1 MNNENI
7 NKVLSVCLELTAQ
20 RDRESL
26 LSTIL
31 DTGMDIAHCDAGTL
45 YLLED
50 DGLHFCRMFTRS
62 QKIRQGGH
70 ADPIK
75 LPPVPLEPK
84 YVCSWVALNKQ
95 MINVADVHTDT
106 HFDFTGSMRYDAMT
120 GYRTKSMMVVP
131 MSNDKGE
138 LIGVLQLINALD
150 ESGETIP
157 FDPESELLIS
167 AISSQAA
174 LSIVNMLYA
183 EQITALLDSLVGA
196 LSSAIDQRSPYNA
209 HHTRNMVRIAEALLD
224 DLNARGD
231 AHAFDENRR
240 RAFLMSIWLHDVGK
254 LTVPLE
260 IMDKESRLGPALTAV
275 EERFRIISLLQ
286 RVDLLSGRID
296 EAEFQRRQ
304 QELTDAL
311 ALIRRIN
318 TAGFLPDADLAAVE
332 ALSEKTYTDEAGNT
346 QPWLNDT
353 ELTQLRVRKGTL
365 TDEEREIM
373 QNHVVL
379 TSKILSHVAFPKLY
393 SPVPRWA
400 GAHHELLN
408 GKGYPQHLQGDE
420 IPTEVRFLTILDV
433 FEALT
438 AQDRPYKPAMPV
450 EKALGILHSM
460 VDEGA
465 MDGELLA
472 LFERSRAWESVLGN
486 GVKAANEAK

>member
-1 MNNENI
+1 MDDNI
-7 NKVLSVCLELTAQ
+7 NRVLSVCLALTAQ
-20 RDRESL
+20 HDRESL

-50 DGLHFCRMFTRS
+50 DGLHFCRMVTRS
-62 QKIRQGGH
+62 QGIRQGGH

-75 LPPVPLEPK
+75 LPPVPMEPK
-84 YVCSWVALNKQ
+84 YVCSWVALHNE

-106 HFDFTGSMRYDAMT
+106 HFDFTGSLRYDAMT
-120 GYRTKSMMVVP
+120 GYRTQSMLVVP

-138 LIGVLQLINALD
+138 LIGVMQLINSLD
-150 ESGETIP
+150 DAGNTIP
-157 FDPESELLIS
+157 FDPETELYVS

-174 LSIVNMLYA
+174 LSIVNMQYA

-209 HHTRNMVRIAEALLD
+209 HHTRNMVAIAEALLD
-224 DLNARGD
+224 DLNARSD
-231 AHAFDENRR
+231 PHAFDENRR

-260 IMDKESRLGPALTAV
+260 IMDKESRLGPALSDV
-275 EERFRIISLLQ
+275 QERFRIIALLQ
-286 RVDLLSGRID
+286 RVSMLEGKTERSEYER
-296 EAEFQRRQ
+296 ESK
-304 QELTDAL
+304 ELADAL
-311 ALIRRIN
+311 EFIERIN
-318 TAGFLPDADLAAVE
+318 CAGFLPDADIAFVESLAG
-332 ALSEKTYTDEAGNT
+332 KTYIDEQGIAR
-346 QPWLNDT
+346 PWLKPE

-365 TDEEREIM
+365 TDEERQIM

-379 TSKILSHVAFPKLY
+379 TSRILSHVAFPKLY

-400 GAHHELLN
+400 AAHHELLN
-408 GKGYPQHLQGDE
+408 GKGYPAHLTAE
-420 IPTEVRFLTILDV
+420 SIPTEVRLLTILDV

-438 AQDRPYKPAMPV
+438 AHDRPYKPPMPV

-460 VDEGA
+460 EAEGA
-465 MDGELLA
+465 IDSELLA
-472 LFERSRAWESVLGN
+472 LFERSRAWEAVMNSR
-486 GVKAANEAK
+486 

>member
-1 MNNENI
+1 MINENM
-7 NKVLSVCLELTAQ
+7 NRVLSVCLELTAQ

-50 DGLHFCRMFTRS
+50 DGLHFCRMVTRS
-62 QKIRQGGH
+62 QGIRQGGH
-70 ADPIK
+70 ADPIQ

-84 YVCSWVALNKQ
+84 YVCSWVALNNQ
-95 MINVADVHTDT
+95 MINVADVHTDD
-106 HFDFTGSMRYDAMT
+106 HFDFTGSLRYDAMT

-131 MSNDKGE
+131 MSNDKGD
-138 LIGVLQLINALD
+138 LIGVMQLINALD
-150 ESGETIP
+150 EHGETIQ
-157 FDPESELLIS
+157 FDPEDELLIS

-174 LSIVNMLYA
+174 LSIVNMQYA

-209 HHTRNMVRIAEALLD
+209 HHTRNMVRLAEALLD
-224 DLNARGD
+224 DLNARND
-231 AHAFDENRR
+231 PLAFDENRR

-260 IMDKESRLGPALTAV
+260 IMDKESRLGPQIKQIR
-275 EERFRIISLLQ
+275 ERFRIIGLLQ
-286 RVDLLSGRID
+286 QVALLEGRTGRGEFESQREELSQALLLIERVNG
-296 EAEFQRRQ
+296 
-304 QELTDAL
+304 
-311 ALIRRIN
+311 
-318 TAGFLPDADLAAVE
+318 AGFLPDKDLDAINRLA
-332 ALSEKTYTDEAGNT
+332 EKQYTDENGNLR
-346 QPWLNDT
+346 PWLT
-353 ELTQLRVRKGTL
+353 EQEAEQLRVRKGTL
-365 TDEEREIM
+365 TDAERETM

-408 GKGYPQHLQGDE
+408 GKGYPAHLTAE
-420 IPTEVRFLTILDV
+420 AIPTEVRLLTILDV

-438 AQDRPYKPAMPV
+438 AQDRPYKPPMPA

-460 VDEGA
+460 VEEGA
-465 MDGELLA
+465 VDAELLA
-472 LFERSRAWESVLGN
+472 LFERSRAWDTVLA
-486 GVKAANEAK
+486 KEKEA